1 MGVGG
6 NLSERICMNLFSDAA
21 IPLLQLTLTEILLNI
36 LLAFVL
42 GLLVALVHRYTSRGK
57 VVSNSFL
64 HTLVILAMVVALVM
78 MVIGN
83 SIARAFS
90 LVGALSIIRF
100 RTVVK
105 ENRDIA
111 FVFFALA
118 AGMAAGVGN
127 YPIAIYGVG
136 LILLLLLAMDFIRF
150 GVAPTGVY
158 MMRFQRIPEDT
169 EHDDV
174 ANVLEKLTSSHTHL
188 SVKTVKMGAF
198 IEHTFLVRLKRGVTE
213 QQVILQLSMLEGM
226 ERVTLLAEEGET
238 EV

>member
-1 MGVGG
+1 
-6 NLSERICMNLFSDAA
+6 MNLFTDAA
-21 IPLLQLTLTEILLNI
+21 VPILQLTLTEILLNI

-42 GLLVALVHRYTSRGK
+42 GVVVALVHRYTSRGK
-57 VVSNSFL
+57 AVSSSFL
-64 HTLVILAMVVALVM
+64 HTLVILSMVVALVM

-118 AGMAAGVGN
+118 AGMAAGIGN

-158 MMRFQRIPEDT
+158 MMRFQRIPEDN
-169 EHDDV
+169 ERDDV
-174 ANVLEKLTSSHTHL
+174 QKALDKLTSSYTHL

-198 IEHTFLVRLKRGVTE
+198 IEHSFLVRLKRGVSE
-213 QQVILQLSMLEGM
+213 QQVISQLSALEGM
-226 ERVTLLAEEGET
+226 ERVTMLAEEGET